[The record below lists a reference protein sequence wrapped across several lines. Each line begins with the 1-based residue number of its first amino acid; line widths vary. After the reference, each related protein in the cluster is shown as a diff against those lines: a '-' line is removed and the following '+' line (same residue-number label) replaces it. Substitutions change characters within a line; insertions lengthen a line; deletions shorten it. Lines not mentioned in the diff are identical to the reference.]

1 VYTNK
6 TLIIKISVLWYVIL
20 FSLVASYQFSVECA
34 TCLQGRG
41 VKHCVE
47 QPPYWGSTMWDL
59 RLSWQWPW
67 KLLSSILKM
76 EVADISKTIY
86 QTSRRYIPEE
96 NNLNSLSSTKHNIYE
111 IYHTSI
117 CHMDQNL
124 LPFCISWN
132 PTSHRLYLLTSL
144 HNLLQTKLF
153 HLATSNHFILHDI
166 QIAMVLCNTLKRKT
180 PTKYYVRPCVCIYN
194 IH

>member
-1 VYTNK
+1 MCH
-6 TLIIKISVLWYVIL
+6 L
-20 FSLVASYQFSVECA
+20 
-34 TCLQGRG
+34 CLQGRG

-47 QPPYWGSTMWDL
+47 QPPHWGSTMWDL
-59 RLSWQWPW
+59 RLSCQWPW

-76 EVADISKTIY
+76 VEADFSKIIY
-86 QTSRRYIPEE
+86 QTTRRYIPGE
-96 NNLNSLSSTKHNIYE
+96 NSLHFLSSTKPKHFRHNKYE

-144 HNLLQTKLF
+144 HNLLQIKLF
-153 HLATSNHFILHDI
+153 HLATSNHLILHDI
-166 QIAMVLCNTLKRKT
+166 QIAMVLCMTLKR
-180 PTKYYVRPCVCIYN
+180 
-194 IH
+194 